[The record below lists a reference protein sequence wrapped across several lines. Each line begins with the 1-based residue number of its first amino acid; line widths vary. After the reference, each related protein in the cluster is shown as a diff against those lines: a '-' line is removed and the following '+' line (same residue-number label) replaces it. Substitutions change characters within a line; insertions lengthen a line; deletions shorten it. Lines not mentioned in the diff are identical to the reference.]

1 MSKIKHK
8 NIFGTIDF
16 DEESK
21 MFYGKLLGINGVVM
35 YEGENAIEFQGNFI
49 SAVEDYIQFC
59 DEKKIP
65 VLREFKG
72 VFNVRTTP
80 EIHEAL
86 NNLSIESGEKINSL
100 VNESL
105 KSFLKKK
112 VKGGNRKTS
121 KSGDLA

>member
-8 NIFGTIDF
+8 NISGTLDF

-21 MFYGKLLGINGVVM
+21 MFFGKLIGINGVVM
-35 YEGENAIEFQGNFI
+35 YEGENATEFQNNFI
-49 SAVEDYIQFC
+49 SAVEDYINFC
-59 DEKKIP
+59 EEKKIP
-65 VLREFKG
+65 IMREFKG

-86 NNLSIESGEKINSL
+86 NILSIESGEKINSL

-105 KSFLKKK
+105 KSFLKQKNK
-112 VKGGNRKTS
+112 LTTRRGS
-121 KSGDLA
+121 KSGDFA